1 MTIRAPLRVLSAA
14 LLTLAACGP
23 QDVPADSTVGSPLP
37 DTFPVTG
44 TVSDLPE
51 GMPLPPEGRPLPPES
66 TPLAPDAGPT
76 TPQPF

>member
-1 MTIRAPLRVLSAA
+1 MTIRAPLRILSAAA

-23 QDVPADSTVGSPLP
+23 EDVPADSTVGTPLP

-44 TVSDLPE
+44 TASDLPE
-51 GMPLPPEGRPLPPES
+51 GMPLPPESAPLV
-66 TPLAPDAGPT
+66 PDAGPT